1 MLYDPSSAVT
11 AERVSWVSRFL
22 TVTATPGSAAPVWS
36 LMIPDRVAEVI
47 CAEAAR
53 PQDSTRRTRKQ
64 PDACHP
70 RAGMVAISTSLSC
83 RDAPLQLLKPVQH
96 DVDLRGG
103 GRLRFDGL
111 QHQEALAVGADI
123 VVGKD
128 GRRRQI
134 GSFEQHPGRSR

>member
-36 LMIPDRVAEVI
+36 LMIPDTVAEVI

-64 PDACHP
+64 PDACQP
-70 RAGMVAISTSLSC
+70 RAGMVAISISSESITTRSH
-83 RDAPLQLLKPVQH
+83 P
-96 DVDLRGG
+96 
-103 GRLRFDGL
+103 
-111 QHQEALAVGADI
+111 EALRYLVLLLRARRARSSHCPAGTRRFNSSNQFSTTLICVRAD
-123 VVGKD
+123 V
-128 GRRRQI
+128 
-134 GSFEQHPGRSR
+134 

>member
-36 LMIPDRVAEVI
+36 LMIPDTVAEVI

-70 RAGMVAISTSLSC
+70 RAVMVAISISSESTPTCS
-83 RDAPLQLLKPVQH
+83 P
-96 DVDLRGG
+96 
-103 GRLRFDGL
+103 
-111 QHQEALAVGADI
+111 EALRNLVLFLRA
-123 VVGKD
+123 
-128 GRRRQI
+128 RRA
-134 GSFEQHPGRSR
+134 RSRVTVLQG